1 MKNKK
6 NSKYIIIA
14 TVLIIIAIIIVIVSI
29 KFEKNKEKVD
39 QININASIEYDD
51 GAIFSKDD
59 LTINGTGTLNVNA
72 NYLDGIVSKD
82 ELKII
87 GTTIN
92 VISNDDGI
100 RGKDYIGIKEANIAV
115 NANSDGI
122 KSTNDTDEAKGFILI
137 DNGNFNIDSSDDS
150 IHSNGNIII
159 NNGTFEIASGDDGI
173 HADESITI
181 NDGIINIS
189 KSYEG
194 IESSKIDINGGNI
207 NLVSSDDGINIAG
220 GNDSSS
226 INGRPGQNNF
236 SSNSD
241 QTLTINNGY
250 IVIDATGDGIDING
264 AGYINGGT
272 VVVNGPTN
280 SGNGALDYDS
290 VFQVN
295 GGTLIAVGA
304 SGMMQTPSSDSSIY
318 SISYVY
324 SNTQQAN
331 TKVTIKNSDDEEI
344 ISYTPSK
351 NYESVII
358 STEQLK
364 KGETYTIYSNEETVQ
379 EITINNIVT
388 SVGNSN
394 SGIQGGGM
402 NKGQMQ
408 ENPGERMMH

>member
-1 MKNKK
+1 MSQEVFNRIEKKYLLNKTSTEELIK
-6 NSKYIIIA
+6 RISDYIKPGEYPYTKICNIYYD
-14 TVLIIIAIIIVIVSI
+14 TENNELIRFSI
-29 KFEKNKEKVD
+29 KTGEGSE
-39 QININASIEYDD
+39 NASTEENW
-51 GAIFSKDD
+51 G
-59 LTINGTGTLNVNA
+59 NWNM
-72 NYLDGIVSKD
+72 
-82 ELKII
+82 
-87 GTTIN
+87 
-92 VISNDDGI
+92 
-100 RGKDYIGIKEANIAV
+100 RGKQFEQMNNSAANENETSAKGIKANT
-115 NANSDGI
+115 G
-122 KSTNDTDEAKGFILI
+122 ILI